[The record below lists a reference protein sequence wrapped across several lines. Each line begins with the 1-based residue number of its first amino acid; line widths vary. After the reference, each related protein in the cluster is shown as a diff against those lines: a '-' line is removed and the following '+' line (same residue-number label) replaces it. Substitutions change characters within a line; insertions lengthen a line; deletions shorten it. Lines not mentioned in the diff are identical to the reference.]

1 MAFEEH
7 KNRKVQ
13 FGNPY
18 ADYEYVNKNSKR
30 TWPALV
36 FSLVIGLGLCYLA
49 YYRYQTINMAE
60 IMGDSLS
67 MTSIE
72 WAIYK
77 ISGKMGVS
85 VLLVVF
91 GLGLIALGI
100 YNFRRLEKMK

>member
-18 ADYEYVNKNSKR
+18 ADYEYVNKGSKR

-36 FSLVIGLGLCYLA
+36 FSLVLGLGLCYLA
-49 YYRYQTINMAE
+49 YYRYQNINIAE
-60 IMGDSLS
+60 IMGDSVS

-77 ISGKMGVS
+77 ISGKFGVS
-85 VLLVVF
+85 ILLIVF
-91 GLGLIALGI
+91 GIGFMCLGI

>member
-7 KNRKVQ
+7 KNRKMQ

-36 FSLVIGLGLCYLA
+36 FSLVIGLGMCYLA
-49 YYRYQTINMAE
+49 YYRYHNINMAE
-60 IMGDSLS
+60 IMGDSIS

-72 WAIYK
+72 WMIYK
-77 ISGKMGVS
+77 ISGKWGVS
-85 VLLVVF
+85 TLLVIF
-91 GLGLIALGI
+91 GVGFICLGI

>member
-7 KNRKVQ
+7 KNKKIQ

-18 ADYEYVNKNSKR
+18 ADYEYVNKGSKR

-49 YYRYQTINMAE
+49 YYRYSEINMAE

-77 ISGKMGVS
+77 ISGKTGVS
-85 VLLVVF
+85 VLLVFF
-91 GLGLIALGI
+91 GIGLMLLGI
-100 YNFRRLEKMK
+100 YNFKRLERMK